1 MYGNRIP
8 RITTPI
14 AVEFWEMQEK
24 WMNLM
29 SPTAH
34 PPVDLIPILKKLPER
49 FAPWKTLCNDVRN
62 RQRKIYTRL
71 LDQVERRMARGEGNG
86 CFMETVSAKAKE
98 WNLDRENLLYVVFVR
113 IPTSSQSISFQ
124 LFRCCDDSGGI

>member
-8 RITTPI
+8 RTTTPI

-24 WMNLM
+24 WINLM
-29 SPTAH
+29 APGSH
-34 PPVDLIPILKKLPER
+34 PPVDLIPILKKIPER
-49 FAPWKTLCNDVRN
+49 FASWKAICSDVRN

-86 CFMETVSAKAKE
+86 CFMETVSARAKE
-98 WNLDRENLLYVVFVR
+98 WNLDRENLLYVVFLCLP
-113 IPTSSQSISFQ
+113 ISSQ
-124 LFRCCDDSGGI
+124 